1 MKLQKIVL
9 PLLVVAFMIWA
20 LMEQA
25 SEQPKLWVQVIG
37 VALFFLAM
45 ARLMQ
50 KTPSN
55 APKQPLVVRTDR
67 QPKQEEDV
75 EEVEQTYS
83 ITEVNKKNPK

>member
-1 MKLQKIVL
+1 MKIQKIVL

-20 LMEQA
+20 LMEQT

>member
-1 MKLQKIVL
+1 MKNKVKIKQIVL
-9 PLLVVAFMIWA
+9 PLLVVGFMIWA

-25 SEQPKLWVQVIG
+25 SNQPRLWVQVIG

-55 APKQPLVVRTDR
+55 APKKALVVRSDA
-67 QPKQEEDV
+67 PLEKEEKEDD
-75 EEVEQTYS
+75 YS
-83 ITEVNKKNPK
+83 ITVVNKKQ

>member
-1 MKLQKIVL
+1 MMNKVKIKQFVL
-9 PLLVVAFMIWA
+9 PLLVVGFMIWA

-25 SEQPKLWVQVIG
+25 SNQPRLWVQVIG

-55 APKQPLVVRTDR
+55 TPKKALVVRSDA
-67 QPKQEEDV
+67 PVEKEETEDD
-75 EEVEQTYS
+75 YS
-83 ITEVNKKNPK
+83 ITVVNKK

>member
-1 MKLQKIVL
+1 MKIQKIVF